1 MQLIRV
7 LPFIVITLLLSDT
20 FCSYSQTKKSEY
32 YDQLVSA
39 IIKNDSSLINF
50 TSYELISLSKRL
62 GIEYHD
68 IVNKFMISYE
78 LLPNVPGDVNKRI
91 TNSTYTL
98 DNIDSTYQILFIE
111 FGSKDPGRR
120 FILKNDSLYSPVLFY
135 TKDWVVKESENFRFL
150 ISDPSNLN
158 EYAIGKLEES
168 YKIISTLFEYTDEQ
182 KNLIRQN
189 KILYILCS
197 NETEVE
203 LLTGHRARGIYHL
216 ANDAIITSYNSH
228 YHELVHLLV
237 NFRLKQNYLY
247 THPFLMEGIA
257 VALGGRG
264 GIHQR
269 ILLETGVFLFISGF
283 AELDEIV
290 STEDFRKTD
299 PSISY
304 ALSGIYCYYLLHKV
318 GVDSFFNIYINYS
331 GNSDEVRNMRVQLNS
346 LPSTDGIIDFIEE
359 HFPKQILFEINSDDK
374 VTVYSDSENVILEND
389 THYFF
394 LISSPLLISSEYI
407 YPDYKSNK
415 IQELKLENNYKY
427 EHYLIIC
434 SESEIAVYDLLL
446 NMLIHSYVQEFDF
459 RYQQVPRIG
468 KHYSFSIPRSYMKIL
483 F

>member
-1 MQLIRV
+1 MQNYNF
-7 LPFIVITLLLSDT
+7 PSFIVISVFLSNII
-20 FCSYSQTKKSEY
+20 FSFAQTNKSEY

-39 IIKNDSSLINF
+39 LIKNDSSLVNF
-50 TSYELISLSKRL
+50 TSSDLIRLSNRL
-62 GIEYHD
+62 GIEYND
-68 IVNKFMISYE
+68 VVNKFMISYE
-78 LLPNVPGDVNKRI
+78 PLPGDQEEKKLEIISTHKVNE
-91 TNSTYTL
+91 
-98 DNIDSTYQILFIE
+98 IDSIYKILFVE
-111 FGSKDPGRR
+111 FGDNNQSKKY
-120 FILKNDSLYSPVLFY
+120 ILKNDSLYSPVLFY
-135 TKDWVVKESENFRFL
+135 TKDWIVKESEHFRFL
-150 ISDPSNLN
+150 ISDSSNLN
-158 EYAIGKLEES
+158 EYAIRKLEES
-168 YKIISTLFEYTDEQ
+168 YKIISTLFEYTEEQ
-182 KNLIRQN
+182 ENLISKN

-216 ANDAIITSYNSH
+216 AYDAIITSYNSH

-237 NFRLKQNYLY
+237 NFRLKRNYLY

-269 ILLETGVFLFISGF
+269 ILLETGVFLFISEF
-283 AELDEIV
+283 AELEEIV

-318 GVDSFFNIYINYS
+318 GVDSFFAIYKNYS
-331 GNSDEVRNMRVQLNS
+331 GNYEEVRKMRLQLNT
-346 LPSTDGIIDFIEE
+346 LPSTERMINFIEE
-359 HFPKQILFEINSDDK
+359 HFPKQILFDKYSDDMVK
-374 VTVYSDSENVILEND
+374 IFSDNENIILESETN
-389 THYFF
+389 YFF
-394 LISSPLLISSEYI
+394 LISSPLLLSTEFI
-407 YPDYKSNK
+407 YPNYKSNK
-415 IQELKLENNYKY
+415 VKELKLDKNYKY

-468 KHYSFSIPRSYMKIL
+468 KHYSFSIPKSYMKIV